1 MTDFLDNIREHDKRM
16 GVPEFEGWQEREIEA
31 HKKAQ
36 SEGLNI
42 PVVSKAKRL
51 F

>member
-1 MTDFLDNIREHDKRM
+1 MKDFLDNIREADKRM

-31 HKKAQ
+31 HKKAE

-42 PVVSKAKRL
+42 PLVIN
-51 F
+51 